1 MAGGRFLKR
10 PYNSVAGYK
19 LGPLP
24 EGAVSEADWGSFLK
38 PLPPSSAYAESTSL
52 GEGGF
57 LLPIDTAFPASFIRP
72 LRGHLLSQEKAMKK
86 GTFLRRC
93 LDYCSLPY

>member
-1 MAGGRFLKR
+1 MGGGRFLKR

-38 PLPPSSAYAESTSL
+38 TLPPSSAYAESTSL

-57 LLPIDTAFPASFIRP
+57 LLPIDTAFPAP
-72 LRGHLLSQEKAMKK
+72 KAA
-86 GTFLRRC
+86 GG
-93 LDYCSLPY
+93 